1 MRRADSLEKTLMLG
15 GVGGTRR
22 RGRQRMRWLDGI
34 TDSID
39 MSLSKL
45 RLWWTGRRG
54 VLRFMGSQRVGHDWV
69 TEVKTQKQTHR
80 HRKQTCGC
88 QRGSGGYGKDWESGI
103 SRCKLEYRR
112 WIENKF
118 LLYSTENYI
127 QYPGINHN
135 GTEYEKDYIY
145 ISLCIQQK
153 WKETL

>member
-1 MRRADSLEKTLMLG
+1 M
-15 GVGGTRR
+15 
-22 RGRQRMRWLDGI
+22 
-34 TDSID
+34 
-39 MSLSKL
+39 
-45 RLWWTGRRG
+45 
-54 VLRFMGSQRVGHDWV
+54 

-112 WIENKF
+112 WIKNKF

-145 ISLCIQQK
+145 ITLYSAEMKSNIVNQLSFNKISLKSYAFTILLTVQ
-153 WKETL
+153 